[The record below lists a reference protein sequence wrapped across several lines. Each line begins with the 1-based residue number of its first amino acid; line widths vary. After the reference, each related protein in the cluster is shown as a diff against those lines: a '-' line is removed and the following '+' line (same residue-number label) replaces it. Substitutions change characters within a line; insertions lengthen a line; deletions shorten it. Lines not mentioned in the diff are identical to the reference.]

1 MINEPSQRTAS
12 ARHRVVVTGM
22 GIASP
27 LGVDEKT
34 VWKNLIEGKTGIGPI
49 RAIDTSALKVRN
61 GAEVPEGLAEARLK
75 SMGRRPSDRAL
86 DLAVVSAQDA
96 LLNAKLVS
104 QEQEIVPQDVSVI
117 YGTGVG
123 SAESH
128 YKSMQAMFE
137 KGPQRARPTA
147 VPRCMYNAI
156 SAGISLQFKL
166 TGANYMIVSACTSAT
181 NAIGTAYRM
190 VRDGYAQ
197 TVLTGGSDGFFDPFF
212 YPVWNNI
219 GVLSKIEDPIKAC
232 RPFAADREGTIL
244 GEGAGTLILETLES
258 AHSRGVPIRGEV
270 LGYGESSDATHVTNP
285 SSEGQ
290 AKAMRMALNEAG
302 VSPQDIG
309 HINAHGTAT
318 HGNDACESK
327 SIRSVFGDAADD
339 VPVVANKSYF
349 GHALGASGAL
359 ECISAFLALEH
370 GISPPNL
377 NNESPDPECRIHM
390 VGAKPVSID
399 SRPVM
404 KNSFG
409 FGGGNGVLVLG
420 PSN

>member
-1 MINEPSQRTAS
+1 MTTETSQATGS
-12 ARHRVVVTGM
+12 PRHRVVVTGM

-27 LGVDEKT
+27 LGIDERT
-34 VWKNLIEGKTGIGPI
+34 VWQNLLEGKTGIGPI
-49 RAIDTSALKVRN
+49 RAIDTSALKVHN
-61 GAEVPEGLAEARLK
+61 GAEVPEGLVEARLK
-75 SMGRRPSDRAL
+75 ALGRRPSDRAL
-86 DLAVVSAQDA
+86 DLAIVSAQDA
-96 LLNAKLVS
+96 LLQSKLVS
-104 QEQEIVPQDVSVI
+104 DKDDFEQQDVSVI

-190 VRDGYAQ
+190 VRDGYSKI
-197 TVLTGGSDGFFDPFF
+197 VLTGGSDGFFDPFF

-258 AHSRGVPIRGEV
+258 AQSRGATIRGEI
-270 LGYGESSDATHVTNP
+270 LGYGESSDATHLTNP

-302 VSPQDIG
+302 IEPEDIG

-318 HGNDACESK
+318 HGNDACESE
-327 SIRSVFGDAADD
+327 SIRSVFGDAADR

-349 GHALGASGAL
+349 GHTLGASGAL
-359 ECISAFLALEH
+359 ECISAFLSLEY
-370 GISPPNL
+370 GIIPPNL
-377 NNESPDPECRIHM
+377 NIENPDPECKIHLN
-390 VGAKPVSID
+390 GSKPVSID

-409 FGGGNGVLVLG
+409 FGGGNGVLILG
-420 PSN
+420 ANN